1 MASSSNPVHA
11 VPPAERSRTPP
22 LLSHFFPI
30 IVDHELHSKK
40 LVDITRDNDG
50 ISCFSGHWDAFYAFY
65 SITYG
70 HLLLFRNV
78 GSSRFSVVI
87 FDLSACE
94 IEYPIRNTV
103 DTNPLGGSDSR
114 QENDNATTQP
124 ANEATNIK
132 EEADSDYKET
142 QSVPPGTQVH
152 HFQSN
157 YPFFRVDLMN
167 CRLSA
172 TKSHIPMDFLKEYLT
187 IRSIT
192 PVILENRGNVWEAR
206 AYLNGKKYVYISWQK
221 FSRSNSITSE
231 DICYFELLA
240 TVPLIRFRVTV
251 F

>member
-172 TKSHIPMDFLKEYLT
+172 TKS
-187 IRSIT
+187 
-192 PVILENRGNVWEAR
+192 VVN
-206 AYLNGKKYVYISWQK
+206 
-221 FSRSNSITSE
+221 
-231 DICYFELLA
+231 LLMQQ
-240 TVPLIRFRVTV
+240 
-251 F
+251 